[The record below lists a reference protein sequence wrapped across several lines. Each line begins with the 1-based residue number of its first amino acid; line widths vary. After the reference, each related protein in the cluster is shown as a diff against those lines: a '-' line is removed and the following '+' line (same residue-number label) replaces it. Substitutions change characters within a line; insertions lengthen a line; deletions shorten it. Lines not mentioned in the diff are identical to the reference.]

1 MTGTWRH
8 MTRTWRG
15 TASTWWGHGGDTWN
29 THDEHMTGTWR
40 HMKLTRWPHDG
51 LAMPPPAGAPI
62 PNVQSVF
69 LNGALIVLSIL
80 YSLHAISRNCL
91 CAFMSLH
98 VPWSSLRFP
107 SSPWMSLHVPLIF
120 VNVPLICRHMFSSC
134 SLNCLSWVFHVPAT
148 RPPCVRHPP
157 FMCLHV
163 PTCAQRVLAL
173 KPYYRSCFRST
184 CLVRG
189 NGAPPHLSR
198 ETHML
203 KLKWQFEDVEN
214 KCTVLKIKSTFLKN
228 WTWHSMF
235 WNTTSRFWKWNTTF
249 LKLKSNSLKLNWNTL
264 KTVFGR
270 RKWKSTKLKTKSTK
284 LKTKINKVKTKI
296 KNWFPKITKW
306 ILKNPGNK
314 TYFGGV

>member
-1 MTGTWRH
+1 MDSIHGGAPFLVGLKKQVYHWEKWTVVLFWQKHMTGTWRH

-203 KLKWQFEDVEN
+203 KLKWQLEDVEN
-214 KCTVLKIKSTFLKN
+214 KCIVLKIKSTFLKN
-228 WTWHSMF
+228 WTWHAMF

-264 KTVFGR
+264 NCF
-270 RKWKSTKLKTKSTK
+270 WSTKM
-284 LKTKINKVKTKI
+284 KIH
-296 KNWFPKITKW
+296 
-306 ILKNPGNK
+306 
-314 TYFGGV
+314 

>member
-1 MTGTWRH
+1 MKAHDAHMKGHSEHMMGTWRGH
-8 MTRTWRG
+8 MKRTWWAHDGDMTTHETHTMTTWRACN
-15 TASTWWGHGGDTWN
+15 ASTRGG
-29 THDEHMTGTWR
+29 THPQCPVRVPQWR
-40 HMKLTRWPHDG
+40 INRP
-51 LAMPPPAGAPI
+51 
-62 PNVQSVF
+62 F
-69 LNGALIVLSIL
+69 YSIL

-203 KLKWQFEDVEN
+203 KLKWQLEDVEN
-214 KCTVLKIKSTFLKN
+214 KCIVLKIKSTFLKN
-228 WTWHSMF
+228 WTWHAMF

-264 KTVFGR
+264 NCF
-270 RKWKSTKLKTKSTK
+270 WSTK
-284 LKTKINKVKTKI
+284 NE
-296 KNWFPKITKW
+296 
-306 ILKNPGNK
+306 NPLSWKQNQLS
-314 TYFGGV
+314 

>member
-1 MTGTWRH
+1 MDSIHGGAPFLVGLKKQVYHWKKWTVVLFWQKHMTGTWRH

-203 KLKWQFEDVEN
+203 KLKWQLEDVEN
-214 KCTVLKIKSTFLKN
+214 KCIVLKIKIHFWKIEHGMQCFETQHHDFEN
-228 WTWHSMF
+228 EIQHF
-235 WNTTSRFWKWNTTF
+235 WNWNPTVW
-249 LKLKSNSLKLNWNTL
+249 NW
-264 KTVFGR
+264 
-270 RKWKSTKLKTKSTK
+270 
-284 LKTKINKVKTKI
+284 IAI
-296 KNWFPKITKW
+296 P
-306 ILKNPGNK
+306 
-314 TYFGGV
+314 

>member
-228 WTWHSMF
+228 WTWHAMF
-235 WNTTSRFWKWNTTF
+235 WKQQC
-249 LKLKSNSLKLNWNTL
+249 
-264 KTVFGR
+264 
-270 RKWKSTKLKTKSTK
+270 
-284 LKTKINKVKTKI
+284 
-296 KNWFPKITKW
+296 
-306 ILKNPGNK
+306 ILEH
-314 TYFGGV
+314 TMH